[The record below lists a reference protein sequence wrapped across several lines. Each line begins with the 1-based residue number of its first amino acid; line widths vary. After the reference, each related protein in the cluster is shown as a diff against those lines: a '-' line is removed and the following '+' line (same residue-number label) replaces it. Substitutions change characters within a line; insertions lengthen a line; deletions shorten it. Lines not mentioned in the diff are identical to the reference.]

1 MTNSELQEQIGNAPG
16 PVVVLTGPAGCGK
29 TTAALDLYRGLV
41 GDDGAAGCVLVAPN
55 TAAANHLRG
64 RLLADSDTGAL
75 AGARI
80 KTFFRLAAGILA
92 AGGAPGRRIS
102 PFQRHL
108 VLAGIVG
115 ELLENGK
122 LKALGAVADTPGLV
136 AALDRAIAELKRA
149 AIEPEALAPA
159 VRSGPAK
166 ERDLLEVYQCYQN
179 RLQADGLFDV
189 EGQIWLARDRLT
201 EALADKT
208 ADLPGLDGASML
220 AVDGFTDFTPTQLE
234 ILDFVSRKDR
244 RILITLTLDDDGRDR
259 MWFWTRRT
267 LNAIRTRFG
276 ERVSVIQA
284 SPDASQATPLSRLPD
299 ALFDLDAAASDP
311 PDRLEVISAPNI
323 DAEVAAVARGIKRLL
338 LDGARPGGI
347 AVLARSIEPYRRTIE
362 RVFALHDVPVAEAP
376 GRLVDAPVIRFLL
389 DTADTAPQFV
399 HTAVLR
405 IISNSYFRPEALG
418 EFDATDASVAELIVR
433 QGNVLEGRPAYAQAA
448 DRLTWLATRNAPD
461 DEDPQTA
468 GRLQLGPIEVTPRRI
483 ASARGLLEALFD
495 AIQSAR
501 GDPLAIARS
510 LGIAQGVMRLDDPPL
525 VARDL
530 RALAALEQVIGE
542 LDELPSPAC
551 LRSALSQVACPPRRG
566 ESLVDVLDVLDAR
579 ALRYNHVFLIGL
591 GEGHFPAKLTDSS
604 LLGEAQ
610 RLRWSAHGVALDSRG
625 DLASRE
631 MLLFYLAA
639 SRPGES
645 LTLSYVT
652 CDASGRRAGPGGFLT
667 SLLEPIGGI
676 AALQAGGHH
685 RDIPLGTFLPDRG
698 EIACAQDALTGAVAG
713 WFDPARGCDDA
724 AMTWIARGDP
734 RKLARVAGGLWASH
748 KRWQANSADAFDG
761 RLDDAKLTAELKRR
775 YPGQVVFSAS
785 SLNSFG
791 QCPWRYFASYVLG
804 LEPLAVPRRMLQPT
818 SRGQFVHNVLFDT
831 MKRLFDA
838 AGGPVRPDRVADDE
852 MIEALQGAVTDVSEP
867 LQAAAPYPALWRIQ
881 RDRMHNQMRSYLLSL
896 KSSQP
901 AGLCEH
907 FELAFGLEARP
918 GEPADAMSRDDAVI
932 VHTSAGDI
940 RLRGKIDR
948 VDRID
953 LADSEGL
960 LVIDYKTGA
969 LPSATDIADGRNLQ
983 LPLYSAA
990 AAAIL
995 RGEGSGGAFHR
1006 IGEGSGKKCLDFSP
1020 ETADRGIAKLGGYDA
1035 VREVAMQRVGEFV
1048 TAMSQGRF
1056 DLYPTGDCPSY
1067 CPFRQ
1072 ICQFSP
1078 VRAEVKAAGLAEED
1092 RP

>member
-29 TTAALDLYRGLV
+29 TTAALDLYRDHL
-41 GDDGAAGCVLVAPN
+41 GDDGAGCMLVAPN
-55 TAAANHLRG
+55 AAAADHLRR
-64 RLLADSDTGAL
+64 RLLAGSDTGAM
-75 AGARI
+75 AGARVN
-80 KTFFRLAAGILA
+80 TFFRLAAGILA
-92 AGGAPGRRIS
+92 AGGSPGRRIS

-115 ELLENGK
+115 ELLGSGK

-136 AALDRAIAELKRA
+136 VALDRAIAELKRA
-149 AIEPEALAPA
+149 AVEPEVLAPA
-159 VRSGPAK
+159 VKSGPVK
-166 ERDLLEVYQCYQN
+166 ERDLLEVYRCYQD
-179 RLQADGLFDV
+179 RLQAGGLFDV

-201 EALADKT
+201 EALADET
-208 ADLPGLDGASML
+208 GDLPGLDGANVL
-220 AVDGFTDFTPTQLE
+220 VVDGFTDFTPTQLE
-234 ILDFVSRKDR
+234 ILDSISRKNR

-259 MWFWTRRT
+259 MWFWTHRT
-267 LNAIRTRFG
+267 LNAIRARFG

-284 SPDASQATPLSRLPD
+284 PTNASAATPLARLPD
-299 ALFDLDAAASDP
+299 TLFDLDAEATDP
-311 PDRLEVISAPNI
+311 PERLDVISAPNI

-338 LDGARPGGI
+338 LDGARGGSI

-376 GRLVDAPVIRFLL
+376 SCLVDVPVIRFLL
-389 DTADTAPQFV
+389 DTAEAAPQFV
-399 HTAVLR
+399 HTSVLR
-405 IISNSYFRPEALG
+405 IISNSYFHPEALG
-418 EFDATDASVAELIVR
+418 RFDATDASVAELIIR
-433 QGNVLEGRPAYAQAA
+433 QGNVLEGRSSYAHAA
-448 DRLTWLATRNAPD
+448 DRLTWLATRNVPE

-468 GRLQLGPIEVTPRRI
+468 GRLQLGPIEVTPQRI
-483 ASARGLLEALFD
+483 ASAGALLDALFD

-501 GDPLAIARS
+501 GDPPAISEA
-510 LGIAQGVMRLDDPPL
+510 LGVAQVVMRLDDPPL

-530 RALAALEQVIGE
+530 RALSALEQVVGE
-542 LDELPSPAC
+542 LDELPAGSC
-551 LRSALSQVACPPRRG
+551 LRAALSRVACPPRRA

-579 ALRYNHVFLIGL
+579 ALRYDHVFLIGL

-639 SRPGES
+639 SRSSKS

-652 CDASGRRAGPGGFLT
+652 CDASGRPAGPGSFLT

-676 AALQAGGHH
+676 AAVQAAGRH
-685 RDIPLGTFLPDRG
+685 RDIPLGTFLPDR
-698 EIACAQDALTGAVAG
+698 EDLACAQDVLTGAIAG
-713 WFDPARGCDDA
+713 WFDPDRGCDDA
-724 AMTWIARGDP
+724 AMTWIARNAP
-734 RKLARVAGGLWASH
+734 RKLTRVAGGLWASH
-748 KRWQANSADAFDG
+748 KRWQANSAGAFDG

-791 QCPWRYFASYVLG
+791 QCPWRYFARYVLG
-804 LEPLAVPRRMLQPT
+804 LEPLAVPQRMLQPT
-818 SRGQFVHNVLFDT
+818 SRGQFVHNVLFAA

-838 AGGPVRPDRVADDE
+838 AGGPVRTDQVTDDE
-852 MIEALQGAVTDVSEP
+852 MIETLQGAVADVSEP
-867 LQAAAPYPALWRIQ
+867 LEAAAPYPALWRIQ
-881 RDRMHNQMRSYLLSL
+881 RDRMHAQMRSYLLSL
-896 KSSQP
+896 KNAKP
-901 AGLCEH
+901 PGLWGH
-907 FELAFGLEARP
+907 FELAFGLEGRP
-918 GEPADAMSRDDAVI
+918 GEPADAMSCDDAVTL
-932 VHTSAGDI
+932 HTSAGDI

-948 VDRID
+948 VDLQD
-953 LADSEGL
+953 AEGL

-969 LPSATDIADGRNLQ
+969 LPSPADIAAGRNLQ

-995 RGEGSGGAFHR
+995 SREGSGGAFHR
-1006 IGEGSGKKCLDFSP
+1006 IGDGKSKKSLDFST
-1020 ETADRGIAKLGGYDA
+1020 ETTDRGIARLGGYEA
-1035 VREVAMQRVGEFV
+1035 VSEEAMQRVAEFV
-1048 TAMSQGRF
+1048 TAMSEGRF
-1056 DLYPTGDCPSY
+1056 DLYPTHNCPSY

-1078 VRAEVKAAGLAEED
+1078 ARAEVKAGED

>member
-1 MTNSELQEQIGNAPG
+1 MANGELQELIDNTPG

-29 TTAALDLYRGLV
+29 TTAALDLYRKHL
-41 GDDGAAGCVLVAPN
+41 GDDDAAGCMLVAPN
-55 TAAANHLRG
+55 AAAADHLRR
-64 RLLADSDTGAL
+64 RLLAESDTGAL
-75 AGARI
+75 AGARVN
-80 KTFFRLAAGILA
+80 TFFRLAAGILA
-92 AGGAPGRRIS
+92 ASEAPGRRIS

-115 ELLENGK
+115 ELLGSGK
-122 LKALGAVADTPGLV
+122 LKAIGAVADTPGLV
-136 AALDRAIAELKRA
+136 VALDRAIAELKRA
-149 AIEPEALAPA
+149 AVEPETLAPA
-159 VRSGPAK
+159 VKSGPAK
-166 ERDLLEVYQCYQN
+166 ERDLLEVYRCYQN
-179 RLQADGLFDV
+179 RLQTDCLFDV

-208 ADLPGLDGASML
+208 GDLPGLDGAGVL

-234 ILDFVSRKDR
+234 ILDLVSRKDR
-244 RILITLTLDDDGRDR
+244 RILITLTLADDGRDR

-267 LNAIRTRFG
+267 LNAIREQFG

-284 SPDASQATPLSRLPD
+284 PAGSSARTPLRRLPD
-299 ALFDLDAAASDP
+299 TLFDLDAETTDP
-311 PDRLEVISAPNI
+311 PDCLEVISAPNV

-338 LDGARPGGI
+338 LDGARGGSI
-347 AVLARSIEPYRRTIE
+347 AVLARSIEPYRRTIG
-362 RVFALHDVPVAEAP
+362 RVFALHDVPIAEAP
-376 GRLVDAPVIRFLL
+376 GRLVDVPVIRFLL
-389 DTADTAPQFV
+389 DTAEAAAQWA
-399 HTAVLR
+399 HTSVLR
-405 IISNSYFRPEALG
+405 IISNSYFHPEALG
-418 EFDATDASVAELIVR
+418 GFDATDASVAELIIR
-433 QGNVLEGRPAYAQAA
+433 QGNVLEGRSSYAQAA
-448 DRLTWLATRNAPD
+448 DRLNWLATRNAPD

-468 GRLQLGPIEVTPRRI
+468 GLLQLGPIEVTPQRI
-483 ASARGLLEALFD
+483 ASAGALLEALFD
-495 AIQSAR
+495 AIQSAG
-501 GDPLAIARS
+501 GDPLAIAGA
-510 LGIAQGVMRLDDPPL
+510 LGVAQVIMRLDDPPL

-542 LDELPSPAC
+542 LDELPAGPS
-551 LRSALSQVACPPRRG
+551 LRAALSQVACPPRRG
-566 ESLVDVLDVLDAR
+566 EPLVDVLDVLDAR
-579 ALRYNHVFLIGL
+579 ALRYDHVFLIGL

-639 SRPGES
+639 SRPSGS

-652 CDASGRRAGPGGFLT
+652 CDPSGRPAGPGSFLN

-698 EIACAQDALTGAVAG
+698 DLASTRDVLTGAVAG
-713 WFDPARGCDDA
+713 WFDPDRGRDDA
-724 AMTWIARGDP
+724 AMTWVARNAP
-734 RKLARVAGGLWASH
+734 QKLARVAGGLWASH
-748 KRWQANSADAFDG
+748 KRWRAGPGDAFDG

-775 YPGQVVFSAS
+775 YPEQVVFSAS

-804 LEPLAVPRRMLQPT
+804 LEPLAVPQRMLQPT
-818 SRGQFVHNVLFDT
+818 SRGQFVHNVLFAT
-831 MKRLFDA
+831 MKRISAA
-838 AGGPVRPDRVADDE
+838 AGGEVRPDQVTDDE
-852 MIEALQGAVTDVSEP
+852 MIEALQDAVADVSQP

-881 RDRMHNQMRSYLLSL
+881 RDRMHAQMRNYLLSL
-896 KSSQP
+896 KNSQL
-901 AGLCEH
+901 AGLWGH
-907 FELAFGLEARP
+907 FELAFGLEGRP
-918 GEPADAMSRDDAVI
+918 GEPADAMSSDDAVI
-932 VHTSAGDI
+932 VHTPVGNI

-948 VDRID
+948 VD
-953 LADSEGL
+953 LQGTEGL

-969 LPSATDIADGRNLQ
+969 LPSPADIAAGRNLQ

-990 AAAIL
+990 AAEIL
-995 RGEGSGGAFHR
+995 SGEASGGAFHR
-1006 IGEGSGKKCLDFSP
+1006 IGDGIGKKCLDFSP
-1020 ETADRGIAKLGGYDA
+1020 DTTDRGIAKLGGYDA
-1035 VREVAMQRVGEFV
+1035 VHQEAMQRVAEFV
-1048 TAMSQGRF
+1048 TAMSEGRF
-1056 DLYPTGDCPSY
+1056 DLYPTHNCPSY

-1078 VRAEVKAAGLAEED
+1078 ARAEVKAAGIAEED

>member
-1 MTNSELQEQIGNAPG
+1 MGEG
-16 PVVVLTGPAGCGK
+16 
-29 TTAALDLYRGLV
+29 DGL
-41 GDDGAAGCVLVAPN
+41 GDDGAAACMLVAPN
-55 TAAANHLRG
+55 TAAANHLRR
-64 RLLADSDTGAL
+64 RLLAGSDTGAL
-75 AGARI
+75 AGARVN
-80 KTFFRLAAGILA
+80 TFFRLAAGILA
-92 AGGAPGRRIS
+92 PGGAPGRRIS

-115 ELLENGK
+115 ELLAGGK

-136 AALDRAIAELKRA
+136 VALDRAIAELKRA

-166 ERDLLEVYQCYQN
+166 ERDLLEVYRCYQN

-189 EGQIWLARDRLT
+189 EGQIWLARDRLAG
-201 EALADKT
+201 ALADKT
-208 ADLPGLDGASML
+208 GDLPGLDGVDVL

-234 ILDFVSRKDR
+234 ILDFVSRKNR
-244 RILITLTLDDDGRDR
+244 HILITLALDDDGRDR

-267 LNAIRTRFG
+267 LNAIRARFG

-284 SPDASQATPLSRLPD
+284 SPDASGGTPLSRLPD
-299 ALFDLDAAASDP
+299 ALFDLDAEPSDP
-311 PDRLEVISAPNI
+311 PDCIEVISAPNI

-338 LDGARPGGI
+338 LEDRQPGSI

-376 GRLVDAPVIRFLL
+376 GRLADVPVIRFLL
-389 DTADTAPQFV
+389 DTADTAPQFT

-405 IISNSYFRPEALG
+405 IISNSYFHPEALG
-418 EFDATDASVAELIVR
+418 EFDDTDASVAELIIR
-433 QGNVLEGRPAYAQAA
+433 QGNVLEGRSSYARAA
-448 DRLTWLATRNAPD
+448 DRLTWLAAGNAPD
-461 DEDPQTA
+461 DEDPQTT

-483 ASARGLLEALFD
+483 ASARGLLESLFD
-495 AIQSAR
+495 VIQSAG
-501 GDPLAIARS
+501 GDPLALAEALGVARV
-510 LGIAQGVMRLDDPPL
+510 VMRLDDAPL

-530 RALAALEQVIGE
+530 RALAALEQVLGE
-542 LDELPSPAC
+542 LDELPASAC
-551 LRSALSQVACPPRRG
+551 LRTALSQVACPARRG
-566 ESLVDVLDVLDAR
+566 ESMVDVLDVLDAR
-579 ALRYNHVFLIGL
+579 ALRYSHVFLIGL
-591 GEGHFPAKLTDSS
+591 GEGHFPAKLSDSS

-610 RLRWSAHGVALDSRG
+610 RLTWSAHGVALDSRG

-652 CDASGRRAGPGGFLT
+652 CDASGRPAGPGGFLT

-676 AALQAGGHH
+676 AALQVGGRG

-698 EIACAQDALTGAVAG
+698 RIACSQDALTGAIAG

-724 AMTWIARGDP
+724 AMAWIARNDP
-734 RKLARVAGGLWASH
+734 QKLTRVAGGLWASH
-748 KRWQANSADAFDG
+748 KRWQANSAGAFDG

-775 YPGQVVFSAS
+775 YPEQIVFSAS

-804 LEPLAVPRRMLQPT
+804 LEPLAAPQRMLQPT
-818 SRGQFVHNVLFDT
+818 SRGQFVHNVLFAA
-831 MKRLFDA
+831 MRRLFDA
-838 AGGPVRPDRVADDE
+838 AGGPVRPDQVADDE
-852 MIEALQGAVTDVSEP
+852 MIEALQGAVADVSQP

-881 RDRMHNQMRSYLLSL
+881 RDRMHSQMRSYLLSL
-896 KSSQP
+896 KNAKP
-901 AGLCEH
+901 GGFCGH
-907 FELAFGLEARP
+907 FELAFGMEGRP
-918 GEPADAMSRDDAVI
+918 GEPADAMSCDDAVV
-932 VHTSAGDI
+932 VHTAAGDI

-948 VDRID
+948 VDRV
-953 LADSEGL
+953 DSQGAAGL

-969 LPSATDIADGRNLQ
+969 LPSAKDIAAGRNLQ

-990 AAAIL
+990 AAEIL
-995 RGEGSGGAFHR
+995 SGEASGGAFHR
-1006 IGEGSGKKCLDFSP
+1006 IGEGGGKKCLDFSP

-1035 VREVAMQRVGEFV
+1035 VHQAAMQRVAEFV
-1048 TAMSQGRF
+1048 TAMSEGLF
-1056 DLYPTGDCPSY
+1056 DLYPTHDCPSY

-1078 VRAEVKAAGLAEED
+1078 ARAEVKAAAGGQED

>member
-1 MTNSELQEQIGNAPG
+1 MTSNELQELIANAPG

-29 TTAALDLYRGLV
+29 TTAALDLYRNHLGE
-41 GDDGAAGCVLVAPN
+41 DGAAGCMLVAPN
-55 TAAANHLRG
+55 AAAADHLRK
-64 RLLADSDTGAL
+64 RLLASSGTGAM
-75 AGARI
+75 AGARVN
-80 KTFFRLAAGILA
+80 TFFRLAAGILA
-92 AGGAPGRRIS
+92 GSDAPGRRIS

-115 ELLENGK
+115 ELLGSGK

-136 AALDRAIAELKRA
+136 VALDRAIAELKRA

-159 VRSGPAK
+159 VQSGPPK
-166 ERDLLEVYQCYQN
+166 ERDLLEIYRCYQ
-179 RLQADGLFDV
+179 RHLQTGGMFDV
-189 EGQIWLARDRLT
+189 EGQIWLARDLLT
-201 EALADKT
+201 EALRDNT
-208 ADLPGLDGASML
+208 GDLPGLEGASAL

-234 ILDFVSRKDR
+234 ILDLASRKDR

-284 SPDASQATPLSRLPD
+284 PAKASPATSLGRLPD
-299 ALFDLDAAASDP
+299 TLFDLDAEATDP
-311 PDRLEVISAPNI
+311 PDGLEVISAPNI

-338 LDGARPGGI
+338 LDGARGGSI
-347 AVLARSIEPYRRTIE
+347 AVLARSTEPYRRTIQ

-376 GRLVDAPVIRFLL
+376 AGLVDVPVIRFLL
-389 DTADTAPQFV
+389 DTADAGPRLD
-399 HTAVLR
+399 HTSVLR
-405 IISNSYFRPEALG
+405 IISNSYFRAEALG
-418 EFDATDASVAELIVR
+418 QFDATDASVAELIVR
-433 QGNVLEGRPAYAQAA
+433 QGNVLEGRSSYAQAA
-448 DRLTWLATRNAPD
+448 DRLAWLAARNAPQ

-468 GRLQLGPIEVTPRRI
+468 GLLQLGPIEVTPQRI
-483 ASARGLLEALFD
+483 ASARALIEALFD

-501 GDPLAIARS
+501 GDPLAIAEA
-510 LGIAQGVMRLDDPPL
+510 LQVAQVVMHLDDPLL

-530 RALAALEQVIGE
+530 RALSALEQAIGE
-542 LDELPSPAC
+542 LDELPAGPC
-551 LRSALSQVACPPRRG
+551 LRAALSQVACPPRRG

-579 ALRYNHVFLIGL
+579 ALRYDHVFLIGL

-639 SRPGES
+639 SRPNES

-652 CDASGRRAGPGGFLT
+652 CDTSGRPAGAGNFLK
-667 SLLEPIGGI
+667 SLLEPVGGI
-676 AALQAGGHH
+676 SALQACGHH
-685 RDIPLGTFLPDRG
+685 LDIPLGTFLPDRG
-698 EIACAQDALTGAVAG
+698 DIACSRDALTGAIAG
-713 WFDPARGCDDA
+713 WFDPARGCDDT
-724 AMTWIARGDP
+724 AMTWIGRHAP
-734 RKLARVAGGLWASH
+734 QELARVARGVWASH
-748 KRWQANSADAFDG
+748 KRWQAGPGGAFDG
-761 RLDDAKLTAELKRR
+761 RLDDPKLTDELKRR

-804 LEPLAVPRRMLQPT
+804 LEPLAVPQRMLQPT
-818 SRGQFVHNVLFDT
+818 SRGQFVHNVLFAT

-838 AGGPVRPDRVADDE
+838 AGGPVRPDQVTDEE
-852 MIEALQGAVTDVSEP
+852 MIETLRGAVSDVSEP
-867 LQAAAPYPALWRIQ
+867 LETAAPYPALWRIQ
-881 RDRMHNQMRSYLLSL
+881 RDRMHSQMRGYLLSL
-896 KSSQP
+896 KDAQP
-901 AGLCEH
+901 SGLCGH
-907 FELAFGLEARP
+907 FELAFGLEGRP
-918 GEPADAMSRDDAVI
+918 GEPADTMSRDDAVV
-932 VHTSAGDI
+932 VHTPAGDI

-948 VDRID
+948 VD
-953 LADSEGL
+953 LQGEGSL
-960 LVIDYKTGA
+960 LVVDYKTGA
-969 LPSATDIADGRNLQ
+969 LPSPADIASGRNLQ

-990 AAAIL
+990 AAEIL
-995 RGEGSGGAFHR
+995 SGEAAGGAFHR
-1006 IGEGSGKKCLDFSP
+1006 IGEGRGKKTLDFSP
-1020 ETADRGIAKLGGYDA
+1020 ETTDRGIAKLGGYDA
-1035 VREVAMQRVGEFV
+1035 VNQASMQSVADFV
-1048 TAMSQGRF
+1048 TAMSQGQF
-1056 DLYPTGDCPSY
+1056 DLYPTHNCPSY

-1078 VRAEVKAAGLAEED
+1078 ARAEIKSAGAEGN